1 MYLIVEFVD
10 WRNKIVME
18 GVLMN
23 QMIFDISPERYNT
36 LSETERYLLK
46 YFYDH
51 LEDISK
57 MSIVKLSENAN
68 VSTASI
74 VRLMKKIGYEGY
86 TSFKYSLQEKL
97 NYPEEHTELADID
110 LNIKQAIIKNEHEVI
125 KTIQMLSIGNI
136 EDAIQKIHDSEKI
149 YIFARG
155 FSEMIANEMAMKF
168 QLLER
173 NCEMHNDP
181 NIIRVKSKK
190 LKEKDIAIFISLSGE
205 TEELV
210 EACKNLRINGIS
222 TITLTTKMDSSL
234 ATLSELVFLGYKDS
248 HSYFPEYEVR
258 SRLPLQVISRILL
271 DAYVIRMT
279 K

>member
-1 MYLIVEFVD
+1 MNEF
-10 WRNKIVME
+10 
-18 GVLMN
+18 
-23 QMIFDISPERYNT
+23 IFDISPETYHT
-36 LSETERYLLK
+36 LSDTERYLLK
-46 YFYDH
+46 YIYEN

-74 VRLMKKIGYEGY
+74 VRLMKKIGYDGY

-97 NYPEEHTELADID
+97 NDPEEHTELADID
-110 LNIKQAIIKNEHEVI
+110 LNIKKAIIKNEHEVI

-136 EDAIQKIHDSEKI
+136 EDAIQKIYDSDKI

-155 FSEMIANEMAMKF
+155 FSEMIANEMTIKL
-168 QLLER
+168 QLLEK

-181 NIIRVKSKK
+181 NIIRLKSKK
-190 LKEKDIAIFISLSGE
+190 LKEKEIAIFISLSGE

-210 EACKNLRINGIS
+210 EACKNLRINGNS
-222 TITLTTKMDSSL
+222 TITLTTKMESSL
-234 ATLSELVFLGYKDS
+234 AALSELVFLGYKDS

-271 DAYVIRMT
+271 DAYVIRI
-279 K
+279 KK

>member
-1 MYLIVEFVD
+1 
-10 WRNKIVME
+10 
-18 GVLMN
+18 
-23 QMIFDISPERYNT
+23 
-36 LSETERYLLK
+36 
-46 YFYDH
+46 
-51 LEDISK
+51 

-74 VRLMKKIGYEGY
+74 VRLMKKIGYDGY

-97 NYPEEHTELADID
+97 NDPEEHTELADID
-110 LNIKQAIIKNEHEVI
+110 LNIKKAIIKNEHEVI

-136 EDAIQKIHDSEKI
+136 EDAIQKIYDSDKI

-155 FSEMIANEMAMKF
+155 FSEMIANEMTIKL
-168 QLLER
+168 QLLEK

-181 NIIRVKSKK
+181 NIIRLKSKK
-190 LKEKDIAIFISLSGE
+190 LKEKEIAIFISLSGE

-222 TITLTTKMDSSL
+222 TITLTTKMESCL
-234 ATLSELVFLGYKDS
+234 AALSELVFLGYKDS

-271 DAYVIRMT
+271 DAYVIRM
-279 K
+279 KK

>member
-1 MYLIVEFVD
+1 MNEF
-10 WRNKIVME
+10 
-18 GVLMN
+18 
-23 QMIFDISPERYNT
+23 IFDISPETYHT
-36 LSETERYLLK
+36 LSDTERYLLK
-46 YFYDH
+46 YIYEN

-74 VRLMKKIGYEGY
+74 VRLMKKIGYDGY

-97 NYPEEHTELADID
+97 NDPEEHTELADID
-110 LNIKQAIIKNEHEVI
+110 LNIKKAIIKNEHEVI

-136 EDAIQKIHDSEKI
+136 EDAIQKIYDSDKI

-155 FSEMIANEMAMKF
+155 FSEMIANEMTIKL
-168 QLLER
+168 QLLEK

-181 NIIRVKSKK
+181 NIIRLKSKK
-190 LKEKDIAIFISLSGE
+190 LKEKEIAIFISLSGE

-210 EACKNLRINGIS
+210 EACKNLRINGNS
-222 TITLTTKMDSSL
+222 TITLTTKMESSL
-234 ATLSELVFLGYKDS
+234 AALSELVFLGYKDS

-271 DAYVIRMT
+271 DAYVIRM
-279 K
+279 KK

>member
-1 MYLIVEFVD
+1 MNEF
-10 WRNKIVME
+10 
-18 GVLMN
+18 
-23 QMIFDISPERYNT
+23 IFDISPETYHT
-36 LSETERYLLK
+36 LSDTERYLLK
-46 YFYDH
+46 YIYEN

-74 VRLMKKIGYEGY
+74 VRLMKKIGYDGY

-97 NYPEEHTELADID
+97 NDPEEHTELADID
-110 LNIKQAIIKNEHEVI
+110 LNIKKAIIKNEHEVI

-136 EDAIQKIHDSEKI
+136 EDAIQKIYDSDKI

-155 FSEMIANEMAMKF
+155 FSEMIANEMTIKL
-168 QLLER
+168 QLLEK

-181 NIIRVKSKK
+181 NIIRLKSKK
-190 LKEKDIAIFISLSGE
+190 LKEKEIAIFISLSGE

-222 TITLTTKMDSSL
+222 TITLTTKMESSL
-234 ATLSELVFLGYKDS
+234 AALSELVFLGYKDS

-271 DAYVIRMT
+271 DAYVIRM
-279 K
+279 KK